1 MAFKLMHVR
10 CCFHCAYFMYV
21 DELFVV
27 PSKVFVKGQ
36 SVPIVKQKKIAVSEA
51 VSLFHFSFE

>member
-1 MAFKLMHVR
+1 
-10 CCFHCAYFMYV
+10 MYV

-27 PSKVFVKGQ
+27 PFMAKVFVKGQ

-51 VSLFHFSFE
+51 VSSFHFSFE